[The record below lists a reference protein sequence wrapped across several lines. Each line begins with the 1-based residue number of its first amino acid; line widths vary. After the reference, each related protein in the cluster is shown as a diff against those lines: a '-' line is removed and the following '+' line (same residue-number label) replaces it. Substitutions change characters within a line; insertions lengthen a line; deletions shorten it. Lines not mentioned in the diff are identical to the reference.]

1 MLSDKRWRAPE
12 FWHARLPFL
21 KPRDDCRLK
30 LPSTLDLDRAARRV
44 TRFAASHHKSI
55 AAAVTVT
62 LAGFAV
68 TAFGIAPMV
77 PDAAELPRRTVTE
90 TIALPDLAAQVE
102 QLADHEV
109 DLFRS
114 DLTRSSDTADSL
126 LARLGVADAEAAA
139 FLRRDPTARKL
150 LEGRGGKMVQVR
162 TDAAGHLEEL
172 TARFAAPSPKAVA
185 GDLGDKVPTH
195 FTRLKVERAGD
206 HLFAYSTVAALAS
219 QTLMASGTVRS
230 SFFGATDDA
239 RIPDPVAI
247 QMAEIFANDVDFRHE
262 LKKGAT
268 FSVVYESLTADGEAI
283 TWGSNVGR
291 VLAAEF
297 VNAGKAHS
305 AVWFRGEGAK
315 GAYFSLDGTS
325 KQRAFLGSPLEFS
338 RVTSGFAMRIHPIF
352 NTWKQHNGVDYAAPS
367 GTPVRAVGDGT
378 VEFAGWQNGYGNVV
392 VLKHGSERT
401 TTYAH
406 LSAVHVAKGERVD
419 QGDTIGNVGSTG
431 WATGPHLHFEVKV
444 GGQLADPLQIAAQS
458 SDAGTALT
466 PQAKAALGK
475 TTESA
480 RSQLAV
486 AGTLARASY
495 AGE

>member
-1 MLSDKRWRAPE
+1 MT
-12 FWHARLPFL
+12 LPD
-21 KPRDDCRLK
+21 PAA
-30 LPSTLDLDRAARRV
+30 LDRAARRL
-44 TRFAASHHKSI
+44 TRFAAGHHKTI
-55 AAAVTVT
+55 AAAVSVV

-68 TAFGIAPMV
+68 TTFAIAPMA
-77 PDAAELPRRTVTE
+77 PDAATMPKRTVTE
-90 TIALPDLAAQVE
+90 SIALPDLAAQVE
-102 QLADHEV
+102 LLADHEV

-114 DLTRSSDTADSL
+114 DLTRASDTADSL
-126 LARLGVADAEAAA
+126 LARLGVADPEAAA
-139 FLRRDPTARKL
+139 FLRRDPVARKV

-162 TDAAGHLEEL
+162 TDAAGRLEEL
-172 TARFAAPSPKAVA
+172 TARFAAPSPRAAAVA
-185 GDLGDKVPTH
+185 GEAIDKVPTH
-195 FTRLKVERAGD
+195 FTRLKVERAGN
-206 HLFAYSTVAALAS
+206 HLFAYSTISALAS

-247 QMAEIFANDVDFRHE
+247 QMAEIFANDIDFRHE

-291 VLAAEF
+291 VLSAEF
-297 VNAGKAHS
+297 VNAGERHS
-305 AVWFRGEGAK
+305 AVWFKGEGAK
-315 GAYFSLDGTS
+315 GAYFALDGTS

-352 NTWKQHNGVDYAAPS
+352 NTWKQHNGVDYAAPT

-392 VLKHGSERT
+392 VLKHAADRT

-406 LSAVHVAKGERVD
+406 LSALHVGKGERVD

-431 WATGPHLHFEVKV
+431 WATGPHLHFEVKI
-444 GGQLADPLQIAAQS
+444 GGQLADPLQIAQS
-458 SDAGTALT
+458 SVDASVSLT
-466 PQAKAALGK
+466 PASRALLGK

>member
-1 MLSDKRWRAPE
+1 M
-12 FWHARLPFL
+12 
-21 KPRDDCRLK
+21 K
-30 LPSTLDLDRAARRV
+30 LPDSLDLDRAARRV
-44 TRFAASHHKSI
+44 TRFAAAHHKAI
-55 AAAVTVT
+55 AAAVSVG
-62 LAGFAV
+62 LAGFAM
-68 TAFGIAPMV
+68 TAFGIAPLV
-77 PDAAELPRRTVTE
+77 PDAAELPRRTVSQA
-90 TIALPDLAAQVE
+90 IALPDLEAQVE
-102 QLADHEV
+102 QLADHGF

-126 LARLGVADAEAAA
+126 LARLGVADPEAAA
-139 FLRRDPTARKL
+139 FLRRDPVARKL
-150 LEGRGGKMVQVR
+150 LEGRGGKMVQAR
-162 TDAAGHLEEL
+162 TDAAGRLEEL
-172 TARFAAPSPKAVA
+172 TARYAAASPKVA
-185 GDLGDKVPTH
+185 ASTGDAAADKVPTH
-195 FTRLKVERAGD
+195 FTRLKIERAGG
-206 HLFAYSTVAALAS
+206 HLFAYATVAALAS

-247 QMAEIFANDVDFRHE
+247 QMAEIFANDIDFRHE

-297 VNAGKAHS
+297 VNAGEAHS
-305 AVWFRGEGAK
+305 AVWFKGDGAAGAK
-315 GAYFSLDGTS
+315 GAYFALDGTS
-325 KQRAFLGSPLEFS
+325 KQRSFLASPLEFS

-352 NTWKQHNGVDYAAPS
+352 NTWKQHNGVDFAAPS
-367 GTPVRAVGDGT
+367 GTPVRAVGDAT
-378 VEFAGWQNGYGNVV
+378 VDFAGWQNGYGNVV
-392 VLKHGSERT
+392 VLRHGSDRM

-406 LSAVHVAKGERVD
+406 LSAIHVGKGERVE

-431 WATGPHLHFEVKV
+431 WATGPHLHFEVKIA
-444 GGQLADPLQIAAQS
+444 GQLADPLQLAQTSNSAVSLTSAARAQ
-458 SDAGTALT
+458 
-466 PQAKAALGK
+466 LGK

-480 RSQLAV
+480 RAQLAV